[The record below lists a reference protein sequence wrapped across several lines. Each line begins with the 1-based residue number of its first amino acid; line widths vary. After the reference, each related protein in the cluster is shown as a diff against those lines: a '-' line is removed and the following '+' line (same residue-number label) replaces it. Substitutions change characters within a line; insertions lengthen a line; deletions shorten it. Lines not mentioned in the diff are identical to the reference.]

1 MMTENAINQQFIACN
16 AAIKSI
22 LEVLIGKEIVP
33 PHQIAGLLRDQAAEC
48 SQKGGELSAALLSGF
63 ADFAED
69 PSRIAGRRLLNEPP
83 HGNA

>member
-1 MMTENAINQQFIACN
+1 MACN

-22 LEVLIGKEIVP
+22 LEVLSGKEIVK
-33 PHQIAGLLRDQAAEC
+33 PHQIGGLLSDQAEEC
-48 SQKGGELSAALLSGF
+48 SKKGDELAAALLSGF
-63 ADFAED
+63 AAFAED